1 MSHSKHI
8 LKLTFVMFTLQT
20 CCFLVSAQIGTDSI
34 TLNILQRREYP
45 LSFGEQFKQQLS
57 YDILVPSI
65 EIRKSLTLDFPL
77 KYEAPKYE
85 NRNHNLHLDKISFL
99 SYPHYSL
106 GENAALY
113 MSRTDD
119 LLPGVA
125 AMNNINAGL
134 VIHPT
139 ENWYINISNSAYKYR
154 DFTGIY
160 NDYTINASS
169 YVSLSDNLG
178 INVYGS
184 YSTQAMN
191 NTVRGAMPY
200 SPFAPYSY
208 YGGSI
213 EFKITDKFGIE
224 AGMLRQ
230 FNTWTRRWKNMY
242 YVKPKF
248 YK

>member
-1 MSHSKHI
+1 
-8 LKLTFVMFTLQT
+8 MFIMLTLQA
-20 CCFLVSAQIGTDSI
+20 CCLLVYAQQTGTDSI

-57 YDILVPSI
+57 RDMLVPTI
-65 EIRKSLTLDFPL
+65 EIRKPLTLDFPH

-99 SYPHYSL
+99 SYPYYSL

-119 LLPGVA
+119 LLPGIA
-125 AMNNINAGL
+125 AMNNINVGL
-134 VIHPT
+134 VIQPT

-169 YVSLSDNLG
+169 YVSLSENLG
-178 INVYGS
+178 INIYGS

-191 NTVRGAMPY
+191 NTVSGAMPH
-200 SPFAPYSY
+200 SPFAAYSY

-213 EFKITDKFGIE
+213 EFRITDKFGIE
-224 AGMLRQ
+224 AGVLRQ
-230 FNTWTRRWKNMY
+230 FNTWTRRWENMY
-242 YVKPKF
+242 YVAPKF